1 MAPEGKGLPK
11 ISVSVRELVEFVM
24 LSGSLER
31 GGLMLGESMASI
43 ALEGTRGHQEIQS
56 SRPDTYEAE
65 VTLKWDVVAQDHIL
79 HVRGR
84 VDGIMHEDDA
94 IIIEEIKTHG
104 GYGEISPS
112 SVHWAQGKVY
122 AYIYLQEHPL
132 DSIDVQ
138 LTYMHRK
145 TREIHTFRES
155 FTREELNTFFA
166 DLVEEYLEWIQRK
179 VDWLLLRTASIDA
192 VDFPYSSYREG
203 QRHLAVAAYRAMAD
217 KQVLMA
223 EAPTGIGKTMAVLFP
238 AVKAMG
244 QGHAEKIFFLT
255 AKTVGRTVAEKA
267 FDDMRE
273 AGLRFRSLTLTARDK
288 ICSRN
293 GEPCEVMECPFAE
306 GYYDR
311 LKDGLRAGLERED
324 WTLESIRE
332 VAYQHDLCPFEFALD
347 LSEWADAIVCDYN
360 YVFDP
365 KVYLRRFFD
374 TKKGKYLFLIDE
386 AHNLVDR
393 ARSMYSAELSKR
405 LVLDTKKEIK
415 GLFPKVVKRLNEINR
430 WMIDQRKL
438 VHESAE
444 ESPYEQA
451 LVESEKPKELLGLLY
466 AFLEDTVQSLTEK
479 PDVAFPETLLDMYF
493 QARDFLRT
501 AELFSSDAYV
511 SYYQTG
517 RFQEQ
522 ACLYCLDPS
531 KYIRRG
537 VKKARGTV
545 LFSATLR
552 PVEYYRDL
560 LGHPD
565 EHPVLQ
571 LPSPFPPEN
580 LQVWIDR
587 RIATTYRARA
597 STYDNVVEAIG
608 AMVDDTPT
616 NILVYFPSYKYM
628 NDVWERFVER
638 FPEHVTMLQTPG
650 MSEEARLAFLEAF
663 VDEPKETLIAFAVM
677 GGIFGEGI
685 DLVGERL
692 GSVVIVGVG
701 LPQVCLERNLIRDHF
716 QAKNNAG
723 FLFAYTFPGMNR
735 VLQAVGRL
743 IRTEEDK
750 GKALLIDK
758 RFAYRDY
765 SSLFPPWWD
774 PKFLR

>member
-1 MAPEGKGLPK
+1 MASEGTSLPK

-31 GGLMLGESMASI
+31 GGLMLGESMHNI

-56 SRPDTYEAE
+56 SRPDTYESE
-65 VTLKWDVVAQDHIL
+65 VTMKWDVVGEDHIL

-84 VDGIMHEDDA
+84 VDGIMHDDDA
-94 IIIEEIKTHG
+94 VCIEEIKTHG
-104 GYGEISPS
+104 NYGELTPS
-112 SVHWAQGKVY
+112 LAHWAQGKVY

-132 DSIDVQ
+132 ETIDVQ

-145 TREIHTFRES
+145 TREIHTFRET
-155 FTREELNTFFA
+155 FTRQDLDLFFA
-166 DLVEEYLEWIQRK
+166 DLVEEYLEWVQRK
-179 VDWLLLRTASIDA
+179 VEWLILRNQSIEAS
-192 VDFPYSSYREG
+192 DFPYSTYRDG
-203 QRHLAVAAYRAMAD
+203 QRHLAVAAYRALAD
-217 KQVLMA
+217 KQILLA

-238 AVKAMG
+238 AIKAMG
-244 QGHAEKIFFLT
+244 KGMSEKIFFLT

-267 FDDMRE
+267 FDDLRE
-273 AGLRFRSLTLTARDK
+273 KGLRFRSLTLTARDK
-288 ICSRN
+288 ICARS

-332 VAYQHDLCPFEFALD
+332 LAYQHDLCPFEYALD

-374 TKKGKYLFLIDE
+374 NRKGKYMFLVDE

-405 LVLDTKKEIK
+405 LVLDTKKDIK
-415 GLFPKVVKRLNEINR
+415 GLFPKVVKRLNAINKY
-430 WMIDQRKL
+430 MIEQRKL
-438 VHESAE
+438 VQESE
-444 ESPYEQA
+444 GVSPYSQA
-451 LVESEKPKELLGLLY
+451 LVESEKPKELLKLLDD
-466 AFLEDTVQSLTEK
+466 FLEQTIESLSEK
-479 PDVAFPETLLDMYF
+479 PDVGLPESLLDMYF

-501 AELFSSDAYV
+501 SELFSADAYV
-511 SYYQTG
+511 SYYQTV
-517 RFQEQ
+517 RYQEE
-522 ACLYCLDPS
+522 ARLFCMDPS
-531 KYIRRG
+531 EYVLKGLKRA
-537 VKKARGTV
+537 KSSV

-552 PVEYYRDL
+552 PVAYYREL
-560 LGHPD
+560 LGHP
-565 EHPVLQ
+565 EEAPVMQ

-580 LQVWIDR
+580 LNLWIEPT
-587 RIATTYRARA
+587 IATTYRARA
-597 STYDNVVEAIG
+597 GTYHQVVEAIG
-608 AMVDDTPT
+608 AMVDDSPT

-638 FPEHVTMLQTPG
+638 FPEQTTLLQVPG
-650 MSEEARLAFLEAF
+650 MSEEDRLAFLDSF
-663 VDEPKETLIAFAVM
+663 VEEPQETMIAFAVM

-692 GSVVIVGVG
+692 GGVVIVGVG

-716 QAKNNAG
+716 QEKNNAG

-743 IRTEEDK
+743 IRTETDQ

-765 SSLFPPWWD
+765 NGLFPPWWF
-774 PKFLR
+774 PKYRR